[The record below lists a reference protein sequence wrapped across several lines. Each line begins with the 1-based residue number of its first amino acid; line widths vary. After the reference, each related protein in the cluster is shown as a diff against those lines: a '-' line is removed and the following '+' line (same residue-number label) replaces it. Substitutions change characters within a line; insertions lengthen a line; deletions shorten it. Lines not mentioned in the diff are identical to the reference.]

1 MYKRIFLNIAKKPID
16 YTSTC
21 KYKQFNSLK
30 NAVGKGKFGYRM
42 GRHSLNEVFIE
53 LALLFTKKL
62 LGSVHGIKFDY
73 SNS

>member
-1 MYKRIFLNIAKKPID
+1 MIVQAHLNMKNL
-16 YTSTC
+16 TV
-21 KYKQFNSLK
+21 FK

-42 GRHSLNEVFIE
+42 GHSLNKVIIE
-53 LALLFTKKL
+53 RALLFTKKL